1 MSAAKGD
8 PDIYCWCAIAMI
20 LIVAGF
26 TVLFVHLF
34 L

>member
-8 PDIYCWCAIAMI
+8 PDIEVAAVVAVI

>member
-1 MSAAKGD
+1 MSALRGD
-8 PDIYCWCAIAMI
+8 GDIDYWCAIAMI